1 MAVAVVP
8 FEINAHGVA
17 YVGGTRVTLDTV
29 ILTFL
34 DGATSEE
41 IVQRYPSL
49 DLADVYSTI
58 GYYLQNKTE
67 VDEYLRRSSEQSE
80 KLRKSNE
87 TNSSPDGIR
96 DRLLARKTQKP

>member
-8 FEINAHGVA
+8 FEIKAQGVA

-34 DGATSEE
+34 DGATAEE

-58 GYYLQNKTE
+58 GYYLHNRSE
-67 VDEYLRRSSEQSE
+67 IEEYILKSSEHSE
-80 KLRKSNE
+80 KIRTLNE
-87 TNSSPDGIR
+87 TRFSPDGVR
-96 DRLLARKTQKP
+96 DRLMARKKRKP